1 MLQTHERVV
10 VAIGRGSGV
19 YGSSAASQQSTEVKP
34 AKSASHL
41 ERLSDPPLS
50 SGHGLEPVAEQL
62 QSMRS
67 TAAAI
72 TSHAPLVR
80 RRVLSTAAAGG
91 ETPTGR
97 WPNMSF
103 GRGVSER
110 TPLLA
115 SFKINVSRTKETLWG
130 APVSL

>member
-103 GRGVSER
+103 GRGASER
-110 TPLLA
+110 TSRLSKKEETCLA
-115 SFKINVSRTKETLWG
+115 QKNTMGR
-130 APVSL
+130 PR

>member
-19 YGSSAASQQSTEVKP
+19 YGSSAAPQQSTEVKP

-62 QSMRS
+62 RDALHQKG
-67 TAAAI
+67 
-72 TSHAPLVR
+72 L
-80 RRVLSTAAAGG
+80 RVIDIFREMVQKWCRLGDLT
-91 ETPTGR
+91 
-97 WPNMSF
+97 
-103 GRGVSER
+103 
-110 TPLLA
+110 
-115 SFKINVSRTKETLWG
+115 
-130 APVSL
+130 

>member
-19 YGSSAASQQSTEVKP
+19 YGSSAAPQQSTEVKP

-110 TPLLA
+110 TPRI
-115 SFKINVSRTKETLWG
+115 FQNKRVSHKRNTMG
-130 APVSL
+130 RPR